1 MSGRLRILLLLCCF
15 CAFSAQAEE
24 AIQSYDVHL
33 QVEPSG
39 EVRVTERIAVIAEGR
54 QISRGI
60 YRDIPTGYSLGT
72 GLLRSTPLTLLSAT
86 RDGQPETVTQ
96 QAHEHGVRLRLGRAD
111 VMLQPGP
118 YVYELTYRM
127 DAQLLHHARV
137 DELYW
142 NVTGNDWQLPIR
154 RASVEVLLP
163 EGAHIEAAH
172 GYTGYQG
179 SREGAYE
186 VIEQQGNR
194 LRLATTREL
203 DAREGF
209 TVALAWQAGLVARP
223 GWWDEL
229 LILLADNLR
238 LILLVL
244 AFSGLLLFY
253 ARLWWT
259 DGRGPGRGLVIPLF
273 ELPRGVSPLMAGYVW
288 RRGLGNDRKG
298 VRALSIMFT
307 DLAIRGW
314 LSLQR
319 NAAGLVLTRGEA
331 DGDAIREEERRMLD
345 ALIAQKNG
353 SLTLGGR
360 YEPRLTKALEVL
372 LKSFEGIEQ
381 NNFSNHTGSWLLGA
395 FFALMTGIALLVT
408 STGDSEAANTA
419 VWVMLLGVLLGA
431 GMFYCLTHEMI
442 GSALLLMLFVLISL
456 GLAAGLVGG
465 AAVLQCL
472 ALFVIVAVARTLMR
486 SPSIAGRRLLDELEG
501 YRNYLSLA
509 ERDVLDKAGQA
520 PVMSIALYE
529 RHLPYAMALGVEQ
542 QWTQRFTAE
551 LRKGTLAPVE
561 VDYQPQGFTRMMTS
575 GEAMALAWSL
585 DRMLMTA
592 SVPPEV
598 PRSVDSF
605 SGSSNSGS
613 GSGSSASHGGGS
625 SGGGAGGGG
634 GGGW

>member
-15 CAFSAQAEE
+15 CTFSAQAEE

-60 YRDIPTGYSLGT
+60 YRDIPTGYSLGN

-96 QAHEHGVRLRLGRAD
+96 QTHEHGVRLRLGRAD
-111 VMLQPGP
+111 VLLQPGP

-163 EGAHIEAAH
+163 EGAQIEAAH

-259 DGRGPGRGLVIPLF
+259 DGRGPAKGLVIPLF

-314 LSLQR
+314 LILQR
-319 NAAGLVLTRGEA
+319 NADGLVLTRGEA
-331 DGDAIREEERRMLD
+331 DGDAIREEERHMLD
-345 ALIAQKNG
+345 TLIAQKSG

-372 LKSFEGIEQ
+372 LKSFKGIEQ

-419 VWVMLLGVLLGA
+419 VWAMLLGVLLGA

-465 AAVLQCL
+465 AAVLQCV
-472 ALFVIVAVARTLMR
+472 ALFVIVAVARKLMR

-542 QWTQRFTAE
+542 QWTRRFTAE

-561 VDYQPQGFTRMMTS
+561 VDYQPQGFTRMMAS
-575 GEAMALAWSL
+575 GEAMTLAWSL

-592 SVPPEV
+592 SVPPEA

-605 SGSSNSGS
+605 SGSSSSGS